1 MSFQAS
7 KAEIMKFYEDTNQFR
22 TEHRGIYDKLLKKL
36 NANTGQ
42 SFLNTTNLDDFMGQA
57 FTDFNDFRTKVYS
70 KKLEDTE
77 ITWVYDVNKNEYVE
91 GFHLPDKHIVKDNHF
106 VTQLIGSNIVN
117 SQNHKV
123 TDPDKQGNKKSLKQ
137 SYFNKENTDY
147 SIMETGNPKLTKTCG
162 GRNSGCRNNCACT
175 DFQQTGISSHHS
187 ILETSNQ
194 SIWVDDYFNLYLPSI
209 KTYLVFN
216 YTKFPLYSFFINM
229 NKLGL
234 YHNKKNEK
242 GHIPIMFNSHCPT
255 DNQEYTNFK
264 EFVTSIDGFWVSQDT
279 RDKMKGLFKHIL
291 DFYRYDEKYTYF
303 IQFQTLVDKFKM
315 LSPAKVSTD
324 ISEGLTMND
333 EHKIYAQSQRIRELE
348 IVNEKQLEELDYL
361 RSERTKFIE
370 KDTLNSKKIVDYQE
384 LLEELNGQL
393 HDEIDKFSI
402 QQKEIIQ
409 FKNKL
414 IEYSELKHSYDL
426 VQKTLDS
433 TKEKLDTSNSS
444 ILKLKTLN
452 NTLVDKQ
459 MEATQKLTTNRQS
472 NKEDKETIKKLTLEI
487 VALNDTTKDHDSVI
501 LIKDGQIEENRKRME
516 ELVSNMSESSETIQD
531 DYQEMLL
538 TQIKEKNEEIKQLA
552 TKMTQIEK
560 ESQKTMKQFNTM
572 KSQVASLINV

>member
-42 SFLNTTNLDDFMGQA
+42 SFLNTTNLDDFMAQA
-57 FTDFNDFRTKVYS
+57 FTDFNAFRTKVYS
-70 KKLEDTE
+70 KKLEDSE
-77 ITWVYDVNKNEYVE
+77 ITWVYDLNKNEYVE
-91 GFHLPDKHIVKDNHF
+91 GFHLPDKYIVKDNHF
-106 VTQLIGSNIVN
+106 VTQLIGSHIVGSSN
-117 SQNHKV
+117 QTLTSYSTQ
-123 TDPDKQGNKKSLKQ
+123 NKKSLKQ
-137 SYFNKENTDY
+137 SYFNKLRTDY
-147 SIMETGNPKLTKTCG
+147 SIMESRDPQFKKECNCPSYCG
-162 GRNSGCRNNCACT
+162 CSKKADC
-175 DFQQTGISSHHS
+175 DSHHS

-234 YHNKKNEK
+234 YHNTTNEN
-242 GHIPIMFNSHCPT
+242 GNIPIMFNSHCPT
-255 DNQEYTNFK
+255 DNQEFTNFK
-264 EFVTSIDGFWVSQDT
+264 EFVTGINAFKTSQDA
-279 RDKMKGLFKHIL
+279 RDKMKDLFKHIL
-291 DFYRYDEKYTYF
+291 EFYQYDEKYTYVV
-303 IQFQTLVDKFKM
+303 QFQTLVDKFKM

-324 ISEGLTMND
+324 ITEGLTMND

-348 IVNEKQLEELDYL
+348 IVNEKQVEELDHL

-370 KDTLNSKKIVDYQE
+370 KDTLNAQKIVDYQE

-414 IEYSELKHSYDL
+414 IEYSELRHSYDL
-426 VQKTLDS
+426 VQKALLE
-433 TKEKLDTSNSS
+433 TKEKLDTSNIS
-444 ILKLKTLN
+444 IQKLKTLN

-472 NKEDKETIKKLTLEI
+472 NREDKETIKQLTLEI
-487 VALNDTTKDHDSVI
+487 AALNDKTKELDSVI
-501 LIKDGQIEENRKRME
+501 LIKDGQIEENRKRMD

-538 TQIKEKNEEIKQLA
+538 TQIKEKNKEIQELTSKITGL
-552 TKMTQIEK
+552 EK
-560 ESQKTMKQFNTM
+560 EFQKTICNFNKM
-572 KSQVASLINV
+572 KSQMALLINI

>member
-7 KAEIMKFYEDTNQFR
+7 KAEILKFYEDTNQFR

-42 SFLNTTNLDDFMGQA
+42 SFLNTTNLDDFMAQA
-57 FTDFNDFRTKVYS
+57 FTDFNAFRTKVYS

-106 VTQLIGSNIVN
+106 VTQLIGSHVVNMRGGGSVKIKPYN
-117 SQNHKV
+117 SQ
-123 TDPDKQGNKKSLKQ
+123 NKKSLKQ
-137 SYFNKENTDY
+137 SYFNKDKSNY
-147 SIMETGNPKLTKTCG
+147 SIMESQDPQWKTQCG
-162 GRNSGCRNNCACT
+162 CLQYCGCNKQADCN
-175 DFQQTGISSHHS
+175 SHHS

-194 SIWVDDYFNLYLPSI
+194 TIWVDDYFNIYLPSI

-234 YHNKKNEK
+234 YHNMTNEN
-242 GHIPIMFNSHCPT
+242 GNIPIMFNSHCPA
-255 DNQEYTNFK
+255 DNQEFTSFK
-264 EFVTSIDGFWVSQDT
+264 EFVTGIDAFRTSQDT

-291 DFYRYDEKYTYF
+291 DFYQYDEKYTYF
-303 IQFQTLVDKFKM
+303 VQFQTLVDKFKM

-333 EHKIYAQSQRIRELE
+333 DHKIYAQSQRIRELE

-370 KDTLNSKKIVDYQE
+370 KDTLNAKKIVDYQE

-393 HDEIDKFSI
+393 HD
-402 QQKEIIQ
+402 
-409 FKNKL
+409 
-414 IEYSELKHSYDL
+414 
-426 VQKTLDS
+426 
-433 TKEKLDTSNSS
+433 
-444 ILKLKTLN
+444 
-452 NTLVDKQ
+452 
-459 MEATQKLTTNRQS
+459 
-472 NKEDKETIKKLTLEI
+472 
-487 VALNDTTKDHDSVI
+487 
-501 LIKDGQIEENRKRME
+501 
-516 ELVSNMSESSETIQD
+516 
-531 DYQEMLL
+531 
-538 TQIKEKNEEIKQLA
+538 
-552 TKMTQIEK
+552 
-560 ESQKTMKQFNTM
+560 
-572 KSQVASLINV
+572 

>member
-42 SFLNTTNLDDFMGQA
+42 SFLNTTNLDDFMAQA

-70 KKLEDTE
+70 KKLEDSE
-77 ITWVYDVNKNEYVE
+77 ITWVYDINKNEYVE

-106 VTQLIGSNIVN
+106 VPQLIGSHVVNIN
-117 SQNHKV
+117 SVKLTSYSTQ
-123 TDPDKQGNKKSLKQ
+123 NKKSLKQ
-137 SYFNKENTDY
+137 SYFNKLRTDY
-147 SIMETGNPKLTKTCG
+147 SIMESRDPQFKKSCSHSQYCGCNKT
-162 GRNSGCRNNCACT
+162 T
-175 DFQQTGISSHHS
+175 DCDSHHS

-234 YHNKKNEK
+234 YHNMTNEN
-242 GHIPIMFNSHCPT
+242 GHIPIMFNSHCPA

-264 EFVTSIDGFWVSQDT
+264 EFVTGINAFKTSQDA
-279 RDKMKGLFKHIL
+279 RDKMKDLFKHIL
-291 DFYRYDEKYTYF
+291 DFYQYDEKYTYVV
-303 IQFQTLVDKFKM
+303 QFQTLVDKFKM

-324 ISEGLTMND
+324 ITEGLTMND
-333 EHKIYAQSQRIRELE
+333 DHKIYAQSQRIRELE
-348 IVNEKQLEELDYL
+348 IVNEKQVEELDHL
-361 RSERTKFIE
+361 RGERTKFIE
-370 KDTLNSKKIVDYQE
+370 KDTLNAQKIVDYQE

-414 IEYSELKHSYDL
+414 IEYSELRHSYDL
-426 VQKTLDS
+426 VQKALLE
-433 TKEKLDTSNSS
+433 TKDKLDTSNSS
-444 ILKLKTLN
+444 IQKLKTLN

-459 MEATQKLTTNRQS
+459 MEATQKLTTSRQS
-472 NKEDKETIKKLTLEI
+472 NREDKETIKQLTLEI
-487 VALNDTTKDHDSVI
+487 VAINDHTKELDSTI
-501 LIKDGQIEENRKRME
+501 LIKDTQIEENRKRMD

-538 TQIKEKNEEIKQLA
+538 TQIKEKNEEIKEL
-552 TKMTQIEK
+552 TSKITGLEK
-560 ESQKTMKQFNTM
+560 EFQKTICNFNKM
-572 KSQVASLINV
+572 KSQMASLINI